1 MRVKAQP
8 PTGFLWA
15 DDGSAVDKLDSAL
28 EAIDSTLTK
37 RLVRVANHVPA
48 LGSLAYFGEISMAM
62 GPMSM
67 PALAT
72 SLRGILTRAVGPTTN
87 KAFSMYFATPVTPA
101 SFVFLIWPVIATLQ
115 LLTLTW
121 SALRPNAPP
130 LKQAELTSLTLANV
144 CATTWLVASSN
155 SFSGSLP
162 LASCLVLPL
171 VPLFSAF
178 PLRSPSPPS
187 GAYKVVF
194 QVFSAFTT
202 IASFLALAVE
212 LQYGGRIPL
221 LRTLSGEAAALV
233 FLGLTGAVV
242 SLPQRCLA
250 KRVVNVLALTG
261 IVAKRLTGGAAGLL
275 SLSLVTTAALWAFA
289 VKQLVKPA

>member
-1 MRVKAQP
+1 MRVKVQP
-8 PTGFLWA
+8 PAGFAWA
-15 DDGSAVDKLDSAL
+15 EDGSAVDEVDSVL
-28 EAIDSTLTK
+28 EAVDATLTK

-72 SLRGILTRAVGPTTN
+72 SLRGVLTRAVGPTTN

-101 SFVFLIWPVIATLQ
+101 SFVFLIWPVIAALQ

-121 SALRPNAPP
+121 SAVRPNAPP

-155 SFSGSLP
+155 SFSGALP
-162 LASCLVLPL
+162 LASCLVLPF

-178 PLRSPSPPS
+178 PLRSPSLPR
-187 GAYKVVF
+187 GEYKLVF

-212 LQYGGRIPL
+212 LQYGGRLPL
-221 LRTLSGEAAALV
+221 IGTLPAEAAALV
-233 FLGLTGAVV
+233 FLGLTATVV
-242 SLPQRCLA
+242 GLSQRSLA
-250 KRVVNVLALTG
+250 KRVVNALALTG
-261 IVAKRLTGGAAGLL
+261 IVAKRLAGGAAGLF
-275 SLSLVTTAALWAFA
+275 SLSFVATAAVWAFA